1 MPPQPQTLDLNEQFT
16 RAYELMENSRQ
27 NLFITGKAGTGK
39 STLLQYFRSRTRKN
53 VVVLAP
59 TGVAAVNV
67 RGQTIHSFFG
77 FKPDIT
83 PEAISSIRIRKAKKN
98 MYRKI
103 AALVI
108 DEISMVRA
116 DLLDCVDAFLKLHGP
131 DKNSSFGG
139 VQMILIG
146 DLYQLPPVVGKEEK
160 ILFGEKSGGSGK
172 TMYSSPYFFD
182 AKALENFPAELIEL
196 EKIYRQKDH
205 DFIGLLNAV
214 RNNSVTEKHLEILNK
229 RVIPGFKSAQ
239 DELYIHLTTT
249 NDLADQIN
257 RQRLDALKG
266 REYHYDAQFNG
277 DFDGKSLPT
286 QEELDLKVGAQVM
299 LLNNDQ
305 AGRWINGTIGKIIDV
320 QENPE
325 SLDVIEVEL
334 PQGEKVDVTPF
345 TWEMFRFFYNKE
357 TDALD
362 SETVGSFTQYPL
374 KLAWAVTIHKSQG
387 KTFSK
392 IIVDIG
398 RGTFSH
404 GQVYVALS
412 RCTSLEGLVLSKPIL
427 KKHIFMDWRIVQF
440 MTEYQ
445 WRRAEV
451 SCSFEEKKKIL
462 EQAIENEKTVDI
474 VYLKADG
481 EKTRRTL
488 GPRAVGEMEYL
499 GKTYLGVEAYCFE
512 RKEVRAFRVDRI
524 LEIKESGSG
533 R

>member
-1 MPPQPQTLDLNEQFT
+1 MSPQSQKLELNEQFV
-16 RAYELMENSRQ
+16 RAYELMERSRQ
-27 NLFITGKAGTGK
+27 NLFLTGRAGTGK
-39 STLLQYFRSRTRKN
+39 STLLQYFRSRTRKSL
-53 VVVLAP
+53 VVLAP

-83 PEAISSIRIRKAKKN
+83 PEAVASIRVRKGKKN
-98 MYRKI
+98 LYRKLRT
-103 AALVI
+103 LVI
-108 DEISMVRA
+108 DEVSMVRA
-116 DLLDCVDAFLKLHGP
+116 DLLDCVDAFLRLHGP
-131 DKNSSFGG
+131 DKNSFFGG

-160 ILFGEKSGGSGK
+160 IVFGEKAGGNGK
-172 TMYSSPYFFD
+172 TIYRSPYFFD
-182 AKALENFPAELIEL
+182 AKVFENFPAELIEL

-214 RNNSVTEKHLEILNK
+214 RNNSVTDKHLEILNK

-239 DELYIHLTTT
+239 DELTIHLTTT
-249 NDLADQIN
+249 NDLADQVN
-257 RQRLDALKG
+257 RERLDGLKG
-266 REYHYDAQFNG
+266 RTYHYDAEING

-299 LLNNDQ
+299 LLNNDP
-305 AGRWINGTIGKIIDV
+305 ADRWINGTIGKIV
-320 QENPE
+320 GVEEN
-325 SLDVIEVEL
+325 SGSMDVIEVEL
-334 PQGEKVDVTPF
+334 QQGERVEVTPF
-345 TWEMFRFFYNKE
+345 TWEMFRFFYNEE
-357 TDALD
+357 TDHLD

-387 KTFSK
+387 KTFPK

-412 RCTSLEGLVLSKPIL
+412 RCTSLEGIILSKPIL

-440 MTEYQ
+440 MTDYQ
-445 WRRAEV
+445 WRRT
-451 SCSFEEKKKIL
+451 EEKFSL
-462 EQAIENEKTVDI
+462 ENEKKVDI

-481 EKTRRTL
+481 EKTKRTI
-488 GPRAVGEMEYL
+488 GPRAVSEMKYL
-499 GKTYLGVEAYCFE
+499 GKNYLGVEAYCFE
-512 RKEVRAFRVDRI
+512 RQEIRAFRVDRI
-524 LEIKESGSG
+524 LEIKESIS
-533 R
+533 